1 MTYVAR
7 PSRSSRRLPSPQ
19 GSSDGRPTM
28 SEGSWE
34 ARAVTTQKADY
45 RRLPAGARTAGLAL
59 GSEASQHDIRKRP

>member
-7 PSRSSRRLPSPQ
+7 HSRSSRRLSSPQ

-34 ARAVTTQKADY
+34 ARAVTV
-45 RRLPAGARTAGLAL
+45 
-59 GSEASQHDIRKRP
+59 